1 MCQTCRWQVEVQV
14 RSSSRCPRFSQGP
27 RYADTCCRVSS
38 ALKCCWK
45 CWVRWHGRGWVC
57 SSRPQ
62 SPQPPSQIWS
72 QTTLYNLLRS
82 SMSRRSMSMI
92 PIFRLNWKEFL
103 NSPIKIK
110 EIKPKLKEFCTISV
124 WWAWPAQNRWK
135 SLCYNLMRWLI
146 PKLSFLFLF
155 YGCLSE

>member
-1 MCQTCRWQVEVQV
+1 MSQTCRWPVEAQV

-72 QTTLYNLLRS
+72 QTTLYNLQPTIDPLQS
-82 SMSRRSMSMI
+82 GTGIIEKSGYYQHTFKVLSVVCYDFWMSM
-92 PIFRLNWKEFL
+92 PGGNGFPDRGVTVRNERQQFPQAVAFFL
-103 NSPIKIK
+103 SK
-110 EIKPKLKEFCTISV
+110 
-124 WWAWPAQNRWK
+124 
-135 SLCYNLMRWLI
+135 
-146 PKLSFLFLF
+146 
-155 YGCLSE
+155 